1 MARAG
6 GGGRSGGFGSSG
18 TSGGSS
24 GGSRG
29 GIFHTIYPRVN
40 EAAPFVDVAP
50 PMAFVGG
57 TPRRHI
63 RILSLLIALLWAFG
77 VFGCTFFL
85 VSGTGGEKIDG
96 VVYDEEIFEEYADKR
111 YKDAFGGF
119 EGVEDNILIVFLA
132 NRNADEFYCI
142 TWVGENLNTEIVKL
156 FGDKTTDFGITT
168 MATVSGSYES
178 SLDES
183 FVSIIEHMTMSVA
196 SLGLDSPF
204 ITDFGFSARS
214 DSHFVN
220 DTELDIDKYAVSDA
234 LEAFTNKNGVPIVI
248 SLDYMDNVFK
258 KPYQQISTALAA
270 AFMLVAVTVTTCI
283 ISVSI
288 KKAKRHIK
296 KDDSKYGKDYDRSRY
311 NKRI

>member
-183 FVSIIEHMTMSVA
+183 FVLPV
-196 SLGLDSPF
+196 
-204 ITDFGFSARS
+204 
-214 DSHFVN
+214 
-220 DTELDIDKYAVSDA
+220 
-234 LEAFTNKNGVPIVI
+234 
-248 SLDYMDNVFK
+248 
-258 KPYQQISTALAA
+258 LAA
-270 AFMLVAVTVTTCI
+270 L
-283 ISVSI
+283 
-288 KKAKRHIK
+288 
-296 KDDSKYGKDYDRSRY
+296 
-311 NKRI
+311 